1 MLIGISI
8 LFPIAP
14 DGGIRPVRISM
25 MNANT
30 SSLDGIVIRKM
41 APSDASDAAELSLE
55 LGYPVPIDVME
66 ARLRRFASM
75 GGHVVYAACLED
87 RVVGW
92 IDVGIVHHLQSPPYG
107 EIGALIVSV
116 NHRGRGSEGSLSPR
130 QKNGLPVKESQ
141 LFWCGRGLH
150 GKLHTASI

>member
-1 MLIGISI
+1 
-8 LFPIAP
+8 
-14 DGGIRPVRISM
+14 M

-55 LGYPVPIDVME
+55 LGYSVPVDVME
-66 ARLRRFASM
+66 ARLRGFARM
-75 GGHVVYAACLED
+75 GGHVVYAACLQD

-107 EIGALIVSV
+107 EIGGLIVSG
-116 NHRGRGSEGSLSPR
+116 NHRGRGIGRKLVDQAEEWIASQKVTTVLVRSQIAREAAHSFYLRLNFSRLKTSAVFTKSLA
-130 QKNGLPVKESQ
+130 
-141 LFWCGRGLH
+141 
-150 GKLHTASI
+150 AS